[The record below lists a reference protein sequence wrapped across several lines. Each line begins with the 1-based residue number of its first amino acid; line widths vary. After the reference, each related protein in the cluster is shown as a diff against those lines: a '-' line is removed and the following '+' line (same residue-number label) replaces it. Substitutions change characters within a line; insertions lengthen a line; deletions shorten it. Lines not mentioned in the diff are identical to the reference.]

1 MTALSDAPQR
11 PAVDATDRP
20 GVRGLPWRVGRRLW
34 NLPDRRLVLAALG
47 VWLSSRVAYAVA
59 VQCGLFVN
67 RPGPGLGRPSFAD
80 SMYRWDSLWYLRIAE
95 HWYFWSGFQNDRL
108 GYGQGHIAFLPMPP
122 LLVRVTE
129 LFTGSFALAG
139 LLVSAAASA
148 VAFVALT
155 RLVRLELGIWFGDG
169 GDRMAERGARLAP
182 WLLAFSPYAVFLFLP
197 YSEPVFLA
205 FAISGWLAA
214 RRNRWAL
221 AGVLVAGAAATKV
234 NGLFVA
240 AAIVVLYVQQRR
252 RDGLPLFR
260 PVALWLLTPASGIGA
275 YFLYLHSRTGDWDA
289 WRHAQERSW
298 KRIPQPLDD
307 GWAITWRAAF
317 APNGKSD
324 FMWARRAELLAAVLG
339 LVLIVVLLAFRRWA
353 ESIYIALSWFAL
365 ASNGIYLSFPRSTLL
380 WFPAIVLLAAAAG
393 RRPWIA
399 QAWLTVT
406 APLAFVLGAAWAAS
420 GWVN

>member
-1 MTALSDAPQR
+1 MTALA
-11 PAVDATDRP
+11 DATA
-20 GVRGLPWRVGRRLW
+20 GTAERGRT
-34 NLPDRRLVLAALG
+34 DRRLLLIALG
-47 VWLSSRVAYAVA
+47 AWLSSRVAYAIA
-59 VQCGLFVN
+59 IQCGLFVN
-67 RPGPGLGRPSFAD
+67 RPGNALGRRSFLE
-80 SMYRWDSLWYLRIAE
+80 SMYRWDAEWYLLIAE
-95 HWYFWSGFQNDRL
+95 HWYFWPGFQNDD
-108 GYGQGHIAFLPMPP
+108 YGFAQGHIAFLPMPP
-122 LLVRVTE
+122 LLIRATE
-129 LFTGSFALAG
+129 YLTGSFALSG

-155 RLVRLELGIWFGDG
+155 RLVRLELGVWFGQQDG
-169 GDRMAERGARLAP
+169 RMVERGARLAP
-182 WLLAFSPYAVFLFLP
+182 WLLALSPYAVFLFLP
-197 YSEPVFLA
+197 YSEPLFLA
-205 FAISGWLAA
+205 FAVSGWLAA

-260 PVALWLLTPASGIGA
+260 PVGLWLLAPASGIGA

-298 KRIPQPLDD
+298 QRRPRGLDES
-307 GWAITWRAAF
+307 WLITWREAF
-317 APNGKSD
+317 VPDGQTD
-324 FMWARRAELLAAVLG
+324 FLWARRLELLAALLG
-339 LVLIVVLLAFRRWA
+339 LVLIVVLLVYRRWA
-353 ESIYIALSWFAL
+353 ESLYIALSWFAL

-393 RRPWIA
+393 RRPWVA

-406 APLAFVLGAAWAAS
+406 APLAFVLAAAWAAS